1 MPPLPTEWIGRDKTF
16 ASKVPGLE
24 EIGSIAIPY
33 ARLPGRAAT
42 TYRPHYTHWADLA
55 DQPMEDLM
63 ALPGAGERTLRAA
76 VAAAIE
82 IVDTHR
88 AARGRRRLTAP
99 AAAHVL
105 WDRLDPVD
113 RTMLTGLVFPID
125 PIPREDV
132 AAELGVDPAWFDRNR
147 PRAKR
152 RFAEMLAEPAHHDV
166 TRHARALAAVLGP
179 YTPSHRVIH
188 YLEELRLDPDSA
200 EAQMYL
206 YLAGPYAPRGD
217 WYENRAIG
225 GERRVLDV
233 VAHAFDASPA
243 HTDKAL
249 TARLVDSGM
258 PPAVVPAFLAEF
270 FNLRQLNGAC
280 VQWGSTSR
288 EQAEAV
294 LHAMGKP
301 MTGADIHA
309 LIDSQTLTLQT
320 LMGTLYT
327 DERFVRASRTTWA
340 LRAWGMAQYQG
351 LVEEIG
357 RRIDA
362 AGGSVRSADL
372 VADVLAAVPDVAES
386 SVRGYMASLAFIS
399 ERGTL
404 RRRRDDDPL
413 PAQPHWN
420 TARGTFQHANTIRLA
435 LPVTSELLRGSAVQ
449 IPAAAAA
456 GAGVQPGERR
466 NFGTAV
472 GDVAVIWPLWSTNG
486 PRLGTIRALAKSHG
500 AQIGD
505 TVVLIFDTAKHTL
518 TARRIPAGTAGEPL
532 LELLL
537 GTKRIT
543 LRSIA
548 TRLDCAP
555 EDVLRL
561 LNHRGDTALA
571 DVVTQVCQSLA
582 PK

>member
-1 MPPLPTEWIGRDKTF
+1 MPPIPIEWLGPNNTF
-16 ASKVPGLE
+16 GANVPGLD
-24 EIGSIAIPY
+24 EIGAIAIPY

-42 TYRPHYTHWADLA
+42 AYRPRYTYWADIAGEL
-55 DQPMEDLM
+55 MEDLM
-63 ALPGAGERTLRAA
+63 ALPGAGERTLRATL
-76 VAAAIE
+76 AAAIE
-82 IVDTHR
+82 TVAAHR
-88 AARGRRRLTAP
+88 AARGRRRLTAS

-105 WDRLDPVD
+105 FDRLGPID
-113 RTMLTGLVFPID
+113 RTLLTRLVFPID
-125 PIPREDV
+125 PHPREDV
-132 AAELGVDPAWFDRNR
+132 AADLGVDPAWFERSR
-147 PRAKR
+147 PRTKL
-152 RFAEMLAEPAHHDV
+152 RFAEMLAEPAHQDV
-166 TRHARALAAVLGP
+166 TRHARALRTVLGP
-179 YTPSHRVIH
+179 YTPSQRVIH
-188 YLEELRLDPDSA
+188 HLREFRLDPYGA

-217 WYENRAIG
+217 WHENRAIDG
-225 GERRVLDV
+225 QRRVLDV
-233 VAHAFDASPA
+233 VARAFDVSPVQ
-243 HTDKAL
+243 TDKTL
-249 TARLVDSGM
+249 TAKLVEAGM
-258 PPAVVPAFLAEF
+258 PAAVVPTFLGTF
-270 FNLRQLNGAC
+270 FNLRRLNGVC
-280 VQWGSTSR
+280 VQWGSTSG

-301 MTGADIHA
+301 MTGADIHTM
-309 LIDSQTLTLQT
+309 IDRQALTLET

-327 DERFVRASRTTWA
+327 DDRFVRASRTTWA
-340 LRAWGMAQYQG
+340 LRAWGTVQYQG
-351 LVEEIG
+351 VVDEIG

-362 AGGSVRSADL
+362 AGGRVRSADL
-372 VADVLAAVPDVAES
+372 VADILAAVPDVAES

-399 ERGTL
+399 EDGTL

-420 TARGTFQHANTIRLA
+420 TARGTFQHGNTIRLA

-449 IPAAAAA
+449 IPAATAA

-466 NFGTAV
+466 NFGTAA
-472 GDVAVIWPLWSTNG
+472 GDVAIIWPLWSTNG

-505 TVVLIFDTAKHTL
+505 TVVLIFDTAKETL
-518 TARRIPAGTAGEPL
+518 TARRIPAGTTGEPL

-548 TRLDCAP
+548 TRLDCSP
-555 EDVLRL
+555 QDVHDILIR
-561 LNHRGDTALA
+561 RGDTAVA
-571 DVVTQVCQSLA
+571 DVVTRVCQSPA